1 MFSPAAAAPS
11 IATASEA
18 DQMPTIATVQQHNEF
33 LRTNFAAL
41 LPGATCFQ
49 SYGELEQC
57 AKNLMQYIGIGL
69 FNRKNA
75 HKFNTEDQALKS
87 RFPLQRFKFVC
98 AECSNKDREIP
109 ADQVGCCGV
118 YIDVTLVKPSQRNKN
133 VDRPHLVVK
142 TLVIPPTSRHVIASE
157 TMRKVTKNK
166 ALRSEKELT
175 PGKTNLLESLGVART
190 KAAQA
195 RKVLGHTLKWSS
207 MISS

>member
-1 MFSPAAAAPS
+1 
-11 IATASEA
+11 
-18 DQMPTIATVQQHNEF
+18 
-33 LRTNFAAL
+33 
-41 LPGATCFQ
+41 
-49 SYGELEQC
+49 
-57 AKNLMQYIGIGL
+57 MQYIGIGL